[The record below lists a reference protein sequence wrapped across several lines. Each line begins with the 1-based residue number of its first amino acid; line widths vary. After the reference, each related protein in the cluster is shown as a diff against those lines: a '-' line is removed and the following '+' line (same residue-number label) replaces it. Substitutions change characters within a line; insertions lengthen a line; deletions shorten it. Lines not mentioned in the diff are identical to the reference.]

1 MENDGTNPTTQVQN
15 VQETIP
21 HEQSIPFVDHM
32 SADTETSGYVKRDS
46 FQKAG
51 KTKKN
56 RKLLM
61 IELLQKVMLI
71 DAWIFPFKSERVF
84 QRKRNMLSSSQS
96 EGSHPIRYTFI
107 CTIINMMI
115 E

>member
-1 MENDGTNPTTQVQN
+1 M
-15 VQETIP
+15 
-21 HEQSIPFVDHM
+21 F
-32 SADTETSGYVKRDS
+32 ADPETSGYVKRHS
-46 FQKAG
+46 YQKTG
-51 KTKKN
+51 KTMKKRN
-56 RKLLM
+56 ILM

-71 DAWIFPFKSERVF
+71 DAWISPFKSERVF

-96 EGSHPIRYTFI
+96 EGIHLIRYAFI